1 MNSEPNPEQHPE
13 QSSETNPEQR
23 PEVQPEARPE
33 LHRLHPV
40 AMLIGA
46 IKTIR
51 RWVGAAAIPGI
62 AALAG
67 TGWRLELAIVG
78 VLVLVVGSGVW
89 GVLSWRA
96 TTYSV
101 SGGAFYVRRG
111 VLQKSERTIPLE
123 HVQSVD
129 TVQGIVQR
137 LFSVVEL
144 RVETAG
150 GGTNEP
156 DATLSALDRGAA
168 EALRREIE
176 GSRQAVENEE
186 NSGLEVVRK
195 LSTRELLVAGATSGQ
210 IGVALSLVA
219 VASQVFDNFLP
230 NNLTE
235 RIFDLLA
242 PRSLTVFLF
251 LVLALALLAWLL
263 SIGGTVLA
271 YSGFTLSRDGDFL
284 YIRRGLLE
292 RREATLPLARIQAVR
307 IVEGV
312 LRQPFGLAMVR
323 VESAGYGSGTE
334 DVGVSTTL
342 FPLLPRKDAERLL
355 RAAAPEFVTEASLE
369 PLPDRARRRYI
380 VRALIPAFLIALAI
394 GLNVWF
400 AAGSVPLSLLAL
412 LLLPPAA
419 LLGFFRYRA
428 AGWALDRDRL
438 VVRSR
443 SLARVTSVVPR
454 RRIQSRSVVE
464 SPFQR
469 RADLATFRARVA
481 SGSGGTAFRIMHL
494 EAFQADD
501 LLDKLGPAHRPESG
515 AQAPRPD
522 VAFEN

>member
-1 MNSEPNPEQHPE
+1 MNSEP
-13 QSSETNPEQR
+13 ETNPEQSS
-23 PEVQPEARPE
+23 EARPE

-67 TGWRLELAIVG
+67 TGWRLEIAIAG
-78 VLVLVVGSGVW
+78 IFFLVVGSGVW
-89 GVLSWRA
+89 GILSWRA

-111 VLQKSERTIPLE
+111 VLQKSERTIPLD

-129 TVQGIVQR
+129 TVQGIIQR
-137 LFSVVEL
+137 LFGVVEL
-144 RVETAG
+144 RIETAG

-156 DATLSALDRGAA
+156 DAALSALDRRAA
-168 EALRREIE
+168 ETLRREIE
-176 GSRQAVENEE
+176 GSRQSVEAEE
-186 NSGLEVVRK
+186 SAGPEVIRK
-195 LSTRELLVAGATSGQ
+195 LSTRDLLVAGATSGQ

-219 VASQVFDNFLP
+219 VASQFFDNFLP
-230 NNLTE
+230 DNLTE
-235 RIFDLLA
+235 RLFESLA
-242 PRSLTVFLF
+242 PRSLTVILLLVLF
-251 LVLALALLAWLL
+251 LALFAWLL

-307 IVEGV
+307 IVEGI
-312 LRQPFGLAMVR
+312 LRQPFGLAMLR
-323 VESAGYGSGTE
+323 VESAGYGRGTE

-355 RAAAPEFVTEASLE
+355 RTAAPEFVTQASLE
-369 PLPDRARRRYI
+369 PLPARALRRYV
-380 VRALIPAFLIALAI
+380 VRALIPAALIALAV

-400 AAGSVPLSLLAL
+400 AAGFLPLSFLSL

-419 LLGFFRYRA
+419 LLGFSRYRA
-428 AGWALDRDRL
+428 AGWAFDEGRL
-438 VVRSR
+438 VVRNRLLS
-443 SLARVTSVVPR
+443 RVTSVIPR
-454 RRIQSRSVVE
+454 RRVQSRSVVE

-469 RADLATFRARVA
+469 WAGLATFRVRVA
-481 SGSGGTAFRIMHL
+481 SGSGGTAFRVMHL
-494 EAFQADD
+494 EAFQADA
-501 LLDKLGPAHRPESG
+501 LLDALGPKPHHRSRSIEP
-515 AQAPRPD
+515 
-522 VAFEN
+522 